1 MSKILALD
9 IGGKRTGV
17 AETDS
22 LQIIAQGVA
31 MVETHKLEV
40 WLKQRFK
47 DEDYSTIVIGDPL
60 ALDGGDS
67 DNSELVRKW
76 KEKLRKIFPLVPIEM
91 QDERFSS
98 KMAMQAMIE
107 SGMKKKKRRE
117 KGNLDQMSA
126 LIILRSY
133 LEAR

>member
-1 MSKILALD
+1 MALD

>member
-1 MSKILALD
+1 
-9 IGGKRTGV
+9 
-17 AETDS
+17 
-22 LQIIAQGVA
+22 